1 MLARDAICHLCHPF
15 GDVAADQIYDKLFA
29 RLTMPCLM
37 WNAGISFVFP
47 EQIRMVQIGLAAPD
61 IMLAGS

>member
-1 MLARDAICHLCHPF
+1 MSSLHPF

-29 RLTMPCLM
+29 PLHYALPDVERRDIICL
-37 WNAGISFVFP
+37 S